1 MIEALLVDLDDTLY
15 EYAPCESAARA
26 ALVERFVALTGASE
40 HEAKTVF
47 AEARDRVKKRCAT
60 PSGHGRLLYVHEML
74 HEVLRVAKGVSDEPR
89 DATLLEHTLAL
100 EETYWS
106 AYLETMVPRPFAH
119 ALLEQVRARG
129 LLVAIV
135 TDLTLAIQLRKLK
148 TLGLF
153 GLIDALVASEEV
165 GADKPARAAFE
176 LGAARLGVP
185 LERCAVI
192 GDNDEKDGEG
202 ARRLGLPFFHARTD
216 ATGVG
221 LGLEQIRDEIFRR
234 NQWTS

>member
-15 EYAPCESAARA
+15 EYAPCEAAARV
-26 ALVERFVALTGASE
+26 ALVSRFVGLTGASE

-47 AEARDRVKKRCAT
+47 AEARTSVKKRCAT

-74 HEVLRVAKGVSDEPR
+74 HEVMRVAKAGSHEPV
-89 DATLLEHTLAL
+89 DATLLDQALAL
-100 EETYWS
+100 EEAYWS
-106 AYLETMVPRPFAH
+106 AYLDTMAPRPFAH

-129 LLVAIV
+129 LSVAIV
-135 TDLTLAIQLRKLK
+135 TDLTLAIQLRKLQK
-148 TLGLF
+148 LGLF

-176 LGAARLGVP
+176 LGAQRLGVP
-185 LERCAVI
+185 LERCAMI

-202 ARRLGLPFFHARTD
+202 ARRLGIPFFHARTD

-221 LGLEQIRDEIFRR
+221 LDLEQIRDEIFRR

>member
-15 EYAPCESAARA
+15 EYAPCEAAARV
-26 ALVERFVALTGASE
+26 ALVERFVALTGVSE

-47 AEARDRVKKRCAT
+47 ADARASVKERCAT

-74 HEVLRVAKGVSDEPR
+74 HAAMRVSVGGAKPR
-89 DATLLEHTLAL
+89 SATLLDQALAL
-100 EETYWS
+100 EEAYWS
-106 AYLETMVPRPFAH
+106 AYLEAMVPRPFAH
-119 ALLEQVRARG
+119 GLLEQVRSRG
-129 LLVAIV
+129 LSVAIV

-148 TLGLF
+148 KLGLF

-221 LGLEQIRDEIFRR
+221 LGLERIRDEIFRR

>member
-26 ALVERFVALTGASE
+26 ALVERFVGLTGASE

-47 AEARDRVKKRCAT
+47 AEARASVKKRCAT

-74 HEVLRVAKGVSDEPR
+74 HEAMRVATGSDEPR
-89 DATLLEHTLAL
+89 GATLLEQALVL
-100 EETYWS
+100 EEAYWS

-129 LLVAIV
+129 LSVAIV

-202 ARRLGLPFFHARTD
+202 ARRLGIPFFHARTD

>member
-15 EYAPCESAARA
+15 EYAPCEAAARA
-26 ALVERFVALTGASE
+26 ALIARFVELTGTSEGATKALFTRARAS
-40 HEAKTVF
+40 
-47 AEARDRVKKRCAT
+47 VKERCAT

-74 HEVLRVAKGVSDEPR
+74 HEAMRVAEGTSG
-89 DATLLEHTLAL
+89 ATMLDHALAL
-100 EETYWS
+100 EEVYWS
-106 AYLETMVPRPFAH
+106 AYLEAMVPRPFAH
-119 ALLEQVRARG
+119 ALLEQTRARG
-129 LLVAIV
+129 LSVAIV

-148 TLGLF
+148 KLGLF
-153 GLIDALVASEEV
+153 GLVDALVASEEV

-185 LERCAVI
+185 IERCAVI

-221 LGLEQIRDEIFRR
+221 LGLEQVRDEIFRR